1 MVTETDPKKVTKE
14 DILNKARAVEEAMV
28 STQETAKTS
37 ATWIAAGVVAVVLV
51 AFMLGRRRGKSGGAV
66 VEVYKV

>member
-1 MVTETDPKKVTKE
+1 MVTEAEPKKVTKE
-14 DILNKARAVEEAMV
+14 DILNKARSVEEAMA
-28 STQETAKTS
+28 STQQTAKTS

-51 AFMLGRRRGKSGGAV
+51 AFVLGRRRGKSGGAV